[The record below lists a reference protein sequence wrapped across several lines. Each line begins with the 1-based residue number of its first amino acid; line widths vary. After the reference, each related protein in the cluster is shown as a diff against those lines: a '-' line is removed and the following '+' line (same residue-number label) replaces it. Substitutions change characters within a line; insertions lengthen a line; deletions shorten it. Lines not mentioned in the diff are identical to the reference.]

1 MGKVIFTISYDIVP
15 EKRAEYLPLSQKM
28 KEHILQKEGVG
39 DYSIFENRRKQNSF
53 SEVFIF
59 NSIDDYDGLEDED
72 ETMRSLMSELE
83 SMLTDGKMKYS
94 TLVEV

>member
-15 EKRAEYLPLSQKM
+15 EKRVEYLPLSQKM
-28 KEHILQKEGVG
+28 KEHILQKEGVEE
-39 DYSIFENRRKQNSF
+39 YSIFENRRKQNSF

-72 ETMRSLMSELE
+72 DTMCNLTSQLE

>member
-1 MGKVIFTISYDIVP
+1 MGRVIFTISYDIVP
-15 EKRAEYLPLSQKM
+15 EKRGEYIPLSQKM

-39 DYSIFENRRKQNSF
+39 EYSIFENKRKQNSF

-72 ETMRSLMSELE
+72 DTMQGLMSQLE

>member
-28 KEHILQKEGVG
+28 KEHILQKAGVG
-39 DYSIFENRRKQNSF
+39 EYSIFENRRKQNSF

-59 NSIDDYDGLEDED
+59 NSIADYDGLEDED
-72 ETMRSLMSELE
+72 DTMQGLMSQLE

>member
-15 EKRAEYLPLSQKM
+15 EKRDEYLPLSKKM
-28 KEHILQKEGVG
+28 KEHLLGKQGVG
-39 DYSIFENRRKQNSF
+39 EYSIFENKRKQNSF

-59 NSIDDYDGLEDED
+59 NSMEDYESLEDED
-72 ETMRSLMSELE
+72 DTMQGLMSQLETMLA
-83 SMLTDGKMKYS
+83 DGKMKYS

>member
-1 MGKVIFTISYDIVP
+1 MGKVIFTISYDIDP
-15 EKRAEYLPLSQKM
+15 GKRDEYLPLSKKM
-28 KEHILQKEGVG
+28 KEHLLQKAGVG
-39 DYSIFENRRKQNSF
+39 EYSIFENKRKSNSF

-72 ETMRSLMSELE
+72 DTMQTLMTQLE
-83 SMLTDGKMKYS
+83 SMITDGKMKYS